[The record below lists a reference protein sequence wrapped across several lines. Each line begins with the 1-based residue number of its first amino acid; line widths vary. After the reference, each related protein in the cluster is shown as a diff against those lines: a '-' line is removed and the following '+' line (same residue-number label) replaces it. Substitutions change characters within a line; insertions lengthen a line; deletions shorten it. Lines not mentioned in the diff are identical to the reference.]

1 MKNSDMKNHNSL
13 SQLEIEILRASENEL
28 TTVEREQLESRLSQH
43 PELEKVYHDLTHLPD
58 ISKAYDRNTISDA
71 KMDSRVSQLLEVMD
85 REEREHSPKSFENLS
100 ILYFKRYALAASL
113 LFLALT
119 SGFYFSQNGSAEN
132 ELTVEELLYPLE
144 ESESETYVYYLE
156 QLIEQ

>member
-1 MKNSDMKNHNSL
+1 MKNSEMKNHNSL
-13 SQLEIEILRASENEL
+13 SQLEMEILRASENEL
-28 TTVEREQLESRLSQH
+28 TAVEREQLEKKLAQY
-43 PELEKVYHDLTHLPD
+43 PELEKVYHDLSHLPD
-58 ISKAYDRNTISDA
+58 ISKAYDLTMLSSK
-71 KMDSRVSQLLEVMD
+71 KMDSRVSQLLEVID
-85 REEREHSPKSFENLS
+85 SEEREHSPKSFENLS